1 MKCPEV
7 RRQLF
12 LFLDN
17 ELKVKENLEI
27 LTHLDLCPQ
36 CSEHFESEKQL
47 EDLLKEKLTLEFDQY
62 KLWKNVQDRLHQP
75 SSSRDLRPRLN
86 KWFLV
91 WGPAVAA
98 TFLVTFGVL
107 HHFSGPEKLNAET
120 LVNQSVQIHRK
131 MLDGELPSQIPS
143 NIRDNFEKTRA
154 FLSQKANVNI
164 CDHNLKKIGYSHP
177 EGCLASSSHVPGRQM
192 ATIIYYRGQ
201 NRLSHFIIRNPSVS
215 FPASSLRKVR
225 GTKVHYNLF
234 IVRPYKVIIF
244 KEGKTLCLF
253 VGSMKRKHVDE
264 LVELTVHKPDSQI

>member
-17 ELKVKENLEI
+17 ELEVKENLEI
-27 LTHLDLCPQ
+27 LTHLDLCQQ
-36 CSEHFESEKQL
+36 CSEYFESEKRV
-47 EDLLKEKLTLEFDQY
+47 EDLLKEKLTIEFDQY
-62 KLWKNVQDRLHQP
+62 KLWKKVQNHLRQP
-75 SSSRDLRPRLN
+75 SSPSPLRSKLN

-98 TFLVTFGVL
+98 TLLVTLGIL

-131 MLDGELPSQIPS
+131 MLDGELPSKIPS
-143 NIRDNFEKTRA
+143 NIRDDFEKTRD
-154 FLSQKANVNI
+154 FLSQKVNVNI
-164 CDHNLKKIGYSHP
+164 CDHNLTKIGYSHR
-177 EGCLASSSHVPGRQM
+177 EGCLASSNRIPGQRM

-201 NRLSHFIIRNPSVS
+201 NRLSQFIIRDPSIS
-215 FPASSLRKVR
+215 FPASSFRPIK
-225 GTKVHYNLF
+225 GTKSHYNLF
-234 IVRPYKVIIF
+234 IVRPYKVIVF

-253 VGSMKRKHVDE
+253 VGSLKRKHVDE
-264 LVELTVHKPDSQI
+264 LVEITIKKSDL